1 MIRNHLVVG
10 LAAVGI
16 LGLSGL
22 ISGCGHTEVAAVVP
36 AVPAPVVTV
45 PAPVAVVAPPAP
57 RLAAVCDA
65 QVMPQGHLKFPN
77 EVEFEI
83 GKSTLKS
90 SPTTGAI
97 LQCLV
102 DFLNN
107 NKMVTRF
114 RIEGHT
120 DNAGDAAMNMTLS
133 QQRAEAIVA
142 WMVSHGVNPS
152 MLWAKGYGPTRPIAP
167 NDTPEHMAQNRR
179 VEFHIDELN
188 GAKATKEAIVLAMNP
203 PATVVTTAVVTQP
216 TIGVAVPTVGV
227 AVPAVAVT
235 APGVSVGVVA
245 PGVGIAVVP
254 GGAPGKKK

>member
-1 MIRNHLVVG
+1 MMIRNHLVVG

-22 ISGCGHTEVAAVVP
+22 VSGCGHTEVAAVTPVVP
-36 AVPAPVVTV
+36 EPVVAVPAPVT
-45 PAPVAVVAPPAP
+45 VVAAPTP
-57 RLAAVCDA
+57 RLSAVCDA

-77 EVEFEI
+77 EVEFET

-90 SPTTGAI
+90 SATTGAI

-120 DNAGDAAMNMTLS
+120 DNSGDATMNMTLS

-142 WMVSHGVNPS
+142 WMVAHGINPS

-188 GAKATKEAIVLAMNP
+188 GAKATKEAIALALNP
-203 PATVVTTAVVTQP
+203 PAQVVTTAVVATP
-216 TIGVAVPTVGV
+216 TVGVAVPTVGV
-227 AVPAVAVT
+227 AVPGVAVAV
-235 APGVSVGVVA
+235 PGVSVGVPAV
-245 PGVGIAVVP
+245 GVAVVP
-254 GGAPGKKK
+254 GGAPAKKK